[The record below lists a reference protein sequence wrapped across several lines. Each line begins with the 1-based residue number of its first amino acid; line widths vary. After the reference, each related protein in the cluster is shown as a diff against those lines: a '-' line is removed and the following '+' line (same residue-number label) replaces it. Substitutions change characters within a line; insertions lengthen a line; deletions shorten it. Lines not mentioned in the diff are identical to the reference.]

1 MKKLRTFFKGT
12 YLGIML
18 IFLYAPIAVL
28 MVYSFNDS
36 KTMGNWSGFSLK
48 WYEQLI
54 NDATIMD
61 ALGVTLSVAVI
72 SAVAAT
78 IIGTFAAIGMHS
90 MKKGRRMLIENVSQL
105 PMINPDLVTGISLM
119 MLFSFIG
126 ISQHNSYLRLCI
138 AHITFNIPYVIF
150 SVMPKLRQS
159 SDMLYEAALDLGCTP
174 FSALRKV
181 VIPDIMPGIV
191 SGFILAFTLSLDDF
205 VISYFAQQGQ
215 QNLSIY
221 IYSMARKGI
230 SPKINA
236 LSTLM
241 FMAVLTLLLIVNF
254 KSVREERKAA
264 KEAAKLKGWNTP
276 LGVNIYLVYINGG
289 F

>member
-1 MKKLRTFFKGT
+1 VKKLRTFFKGT

-54 NDATIMD
+54 NDSTIMD

-90 MKKGRRMLIENVSQL
+90 MKKGRRLLIENVSQL

-264 KEAAKLKGWNTP
+264 KEAAKLKG
-276 LGVNIYLVYINGG
+276 
-289 F
+289 

>member
-54 NDATIMD
+54 NDSTIMD

-90 MKKGRRMLIENVSQL
+90 MKKGRRLLIENVSQL

-150 SVMPKLRQS
+150 SVMPKLR
-159 SDMLYEAALDLGCTP
+159 
-174 FSALRKV
+174 LRKV

-264 KEAAKLKGWNTP
+264 KEAAKLKG
-276 LGVNIYLVYINGG
+276 
-289 F
+289 